1 MNILI
6 SAFFKKEN
14 IKSGLDSLDIQENEK
29 EKLLQTAEDLL
40 QLRFL
45 HIILER
51 LDEKDKEL
59 FLEQLDAGSAEGTV
73 SFLREK
79 IEGVENILREH
90 AKILEN
96 EILQDIRSLKKGE
109 K

>member
-1 MNILI
+1 MNILMGT
-6 SAFFKKEN
+6 FFEKEN
-14 IKSGLDSLDIQENEK
+14 IKSQLDSLDIQENEK

-40 QLRFL
+40 RLRFL

-59 FLEQLDAGSAEGTV
+59 FLEQLAEGSPESTV

-79 IEGVENILREH
+79 IEDIENILREH